1 MHVVAGTIDGSGRHG
16 MAQATTKTD
25 EIKLTDLL
33 SQVVREKDIDM
44 TRWIAALEDAM
55 ASAAKKQHRIK
66 EPVKATF
73 DPEHNRFEAFIVKQV
88 VEEVEDPLAEWTVE
102 EARDHKPDAEVGD
115 EIHLPVSTEGLGR
128 IAAQS
133 AKQVLYQRV
142 REAERENVYNEYI
155 GRVGDIV
162 NGTVKRFE
170 RGEIIVDLGRTE
182 AAVPRSEQSRHER
195 YSQGERIRAVIVEVH
210 TQPKGPQIIL
220 SRTDPRLLTKLFE
233 MEVPEIYD
241 GTVIIKNAV
250 RAPGERAKV
259 AVYSRERDVD
269 PVGACVGMKG
279 SRVQSIIRELR
290 GEKIDI
296 IEWSDD
302 LVTFAQSALAPARI
316 TRVSVTHHGEVP
328 HLDVIVEDEQ
338 LSLAI
343 GKRGQNVRLASEL
356 IGARIDIKSESDVK
370 DEVADALAQMLQTAM
385 TQSEGAAG
393 AEAAA
398 LEPIPVDL
406 TEAPGIGEK
415 TAKKL
420 EDAGFGN
427 LQELLAATPESL
439 SEVEGIGAKTAA
451 DLLGW
456 ARDKVEAGEL
466 VEPTLEMMPVGGEV
480 PPEESSMGDED
491 FMAAL
496 SKAFQESEAIRESV
510 AQRTGEGEDEAGD
523 DDEGEAEATGGEPGG
538 GDDGEPKS
546 EDSGDAHGEEE

>member
-1 MHVVAGTIDGSGRHG
+1 
-16 MAQATTKTD
+16 MAQAQTSTQVNFA
-25 EIKLTDLL
+25 EILKA
-33 SQVVREKDIDM
+33 VAREKDIDM
-44 TRWIAALEDAM
+44 ERWVAALEDAM

-66 EPVKATF
+66 EPVRATL
-73 DPEHNRFEAFIVKQV
+73 DLETGQFEAFIVKQV
-88 VEEVEDPLAEWTVE
+88 VEEVEDPLAEWTAE
-102 EARDHKPDAEVGD
+102 EAREHKDDAEVGE
-115 EIHLPVSTEGLGR
+115 EILIPVSTEGLGR

-155 GRVGDIV
+155 GRVGEIM

-170 RGEIIVDLGRTE
+170 RGDIIVDLGRTE
-182 AAVPRSEQSRHER
+182 AVVPRSEQARHER
-195 YSQGERIRAVIVEVH
+195 YSQGERIRAVVTDVH
-210 TQPKGPQIIL
+210 TQPKGPQIVL
-220 SRTDPRLLTKLFE
+220 SRTDPRLLVKLFE

-241 GTVIIKNAV
+241 GTVVIKNAV

-296 IEWSDD
+296 IEYSDD

-356 IGARIDIKSESDVK
+356 ITARIDIKSESDVK
-370 DEVADALAQMLQTAM
+370 DEVADALARMLQTAVS
-385 TQSEGAAG
+385 QVEGEEPAASP
-393 AEAAA
+393 AA
-398 LEPIPVDL
+398 LDVELDL
-406 TEAPGIGEK
+406 TEAPGVGPK
-415 TAKKL
+415 TAEKL
-420 EDAGFGN
+420 VAAGFGR
-427 LQELLAATPESL
+427 LPALLAAGDEELTA
-439 SEVEGIGAKTAA
+439 VDGVGAGTAA
-451 DLLGW
+451 ALREW
-456 ARDKVEAGEL
+456 AHDKAQATAAAATAE
-466 VEPTLEMMPVGGEV
+466 EV
-480 PPEESSMGDED
+480 PAEAPTQAMPAENTMGDED

-496 SKAFQESEAIRESV
+496 SRAFQESEELRQSV
-510 AQRTGEGEDEAGD
+510 ADRTSDEEEDAG
-523 DDEGEAEATGGEPGG
+523 AATATG
-538 GDDGEPKS
+538 D
-546 EDSGDAHGEEE
+546 EEE